1 MDESRSR
8 TPPTLAS
15 VAHLAGVSRQTVSNA
30 VNNPELLR
38 PETLARVQRVIA
50 EVGYAPNRAARNL
63 RTRRAHLVGL
73 QFEPGAEHTADAL
86 LDRFVHTLVDRSA
99 EAGLHVLLFS
109 GRGVAPEAR
118 EAADRADRDGEHEP
132 MAGHAELWRSGAVD
146 AFIITDTY
154 RADVHGAWLSSQG
167 APFVAFGRPWD
178 DIDGADHPWVDVD
191 GAAGTAMATRHLIE
205 RGHRR
210 VAWLGQEPE
219 SLVTADR
226 RSGWTAAMAESGLPT
241 AGLELSAAP
250 TVAGGREAAHR
261 LLDEAERDPAQRAD
275 AVVAVSDT
283 VAFGVLQALHERGLR
298 PGVDLAVTGFDDSQ
312 SAQLVPGGL
321 TSVRQ
326 PLEQVAVE
334 LVDALGRLLGVDT
347 ATSSPGDPQAPDDER
362 AARPGP
368 TARLLAPQLVV
379 RGSSG

>member
-1 MDESRSR
+1 MDEQDRPR

-15 VAHLAGVSRQTVSNA
+15 VARLAGVSRQTVSNA

-38 PETLARVQRVIA
+38 PETLARVQQVIA
-50 EVGYAPNRAARNL
+50 DVGYAPNRAARNL

-99 EAGLHVLLFS
+99 DAGLHVLLFS
-109 GRGVAPEAR
+109 GRGLGR
-118 EAADRADRDGEHEP
+118 EAGEADREAQP
-132 MAGHAELWRSGAVD
+132 MAGHAELWQSGAVD
-146 AFIITDTY
+146 AFVITDTY
-154 RADVHGAWLSSQG
+154 RADVHGAWLQAHG

-178 DIDGADHPWVDVD
+178 DMAGAVHPWVDVD
-191 GAAGTAMATRHLIE
+191 GKAGTQLAMRHLLE
-205 RGHRR
+205 RDRR
-210 VAWLGQEPE
+210 RIAWLGQDPD

-226 RSGWTAAMAESGLPT
+226 RAGWVAAMDAAGLPT
-241 AGLELSAAP
+241 AGLEFSAEP
-250 TVAGGREAAHR
+250 TVAGGREATHR
-261 LLDEAERDPAQRAD
+261 MLDAAERGEGERPE

-298 PGVDLAVTGFDDSQ
+298 PGADLAVTGFDDSQ

-334 LVDALGRLLGVDT
+334 LVEALGRLLGVEGHDLGDELPH
-347 ATSSPGDPQAPDDER
+347 ASQSPSQPA
-362 AARPGP
+362 
-368 TARLLAPQLVV
+368 ARLLQPRLVV
-379 RGSSG
+379 RGSST